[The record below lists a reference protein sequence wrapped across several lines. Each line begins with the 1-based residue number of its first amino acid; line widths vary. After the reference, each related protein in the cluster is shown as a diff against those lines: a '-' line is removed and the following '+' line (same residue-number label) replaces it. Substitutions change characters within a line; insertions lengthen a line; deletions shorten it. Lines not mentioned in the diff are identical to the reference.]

1 MADTYETT
9 MMPDDGEKLSIP
21 YGSLRPNAPAPVSQT
36 PSQPSTSQQTP
47 QPAPPSTEKK

>member
-21 YGSLRPNAPAPVSQT
+21 YGSLRPSTPAPVAQT
-36 PSQPSTSQQTP
+36 PSQPQWTPQTP
-47 QPAPPSTEKK
+47 PPPVPTERK